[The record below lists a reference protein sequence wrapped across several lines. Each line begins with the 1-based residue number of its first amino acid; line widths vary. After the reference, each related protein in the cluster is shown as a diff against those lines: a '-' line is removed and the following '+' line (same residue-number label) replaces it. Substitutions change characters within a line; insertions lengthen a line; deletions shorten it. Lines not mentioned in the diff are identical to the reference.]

1 MIKVIVLFLIILFIL
16 LFKKMKFDGFLS
28 SYNPQELEFVHIPK
42 NAGTSIENAAN
53 KVGIKWGFK
62 QWTKQ
67 GADLNNHG
75 FNLFKMPGN
84 WINSKYNV
92 QHLPKKKINT
102 NCFPWHEIP
111 DNMTKEIYSDR
122 VKTFCVVR
130 DPYTKIVSAYKY
142 WRGKTAN
149 PTDLNNFI
157 SERLTDFDK
166 YPEKI
171 WWNSGHILPQN
182 LYTHGRRKCDYIL
195 RFENLDAEFDDLMK
209 KFNIQGIKLEKNN
222 KSAKSVSS
230 KDLSEQSKVLIQ
242 QAYKKDFEL
251 FNYDM

>member
-1 MIKVIVLFLIILFIL
+1 MINIICLFLIILLYL
-16 LFKKMKFDGFLS
+16 LIKKSKLEGFFSLS
-28 SYNPQELEFVHIPK
+28 QNQQLEFVHIPK

-62 QWTKQ
+62 QWTKS

-92 QHLPKKKINT
+92 QHLTKNKINT

-111 DNMTKEIYSDR
+111 DNMPEEIYGKN

-149 PTDLNNFI
+149 STDLNNFI
-157 SERLTDFDK
+157 TQRLTGLDSN
-166 YPEKI
+166 PEKI

-182 LYTHGRRKCDYIL
+182 LYTHGNRKCDYII
-195 RFENLDAEFDDLMK
+195 RFENLDTEFDELMK
-209 KFNIQGIKLEKNN
+209 KFNIEGVKLEKNN
-222 KSAKSVSS
+222 KSAKTVSA
-230 KDLSEQSKVLIQ
+230 KDLTEESKFLIQ

-251 FNYDM
+251 FNYKM